1 MDFIT
6 ILNEYS
12 LIAVLVGTAVCILTG
27 AIKLPIKNALNK
39 KVETLTSGYT
49 VGFATAS
56 ETDRATIITKIQ
68 DTQKKYNDMLKDLCI
83 IIALVFSAIG
93 ILLYHVFTDTLVG
106 FTTISPYRE
115 IITSYIVSEFIFAA
129 YEKIGIK
136 TLALNILK
144 VVRTKITTKGTKKL
158 DNVLDVIEKILAND
172 IKLPLTTNQQKL
184 LREKYTEQTTQHK

>member
-27 AIKLPIKNALNK
+27 TIKLPIKNALNK

-68 DTQKKYNDMLKDLCI
+68 NTQKKYNDMLKDLCI

-93 ILLYHVFTDTLVG
+93 ILLYHVFL
-106 FTTISPYRE
+106 F
-115 IITSYIVSEFIFAA
+115 
-129 YEKIGIK
+129 
-136 TLALNILK
+136 
-144 VVRTKITTKGTKKL
+144 
-158 DNVLDVIEKILAND
+158 
-172 IKLPLTTNQQKL
+172 
-184 LREKYTEQTTQHK
+184 